1 MLWRKVPARCREDC
15 EGLLLTRFMVNA
27 LTEFE
32 PIHAIHLV
40 NCLRG
45 MLSPFDRHDGSAS
58 NTTFTTSDSVLQIEH
73 SVARFQ
79 PKPSQECRS
88 QQRRVS
94 AGDAI
99 DLDEIPRPEILDAG
113 RVMKSIVISTFSFSA
128 ACMSGR
134 RKSGSYRT
142 HRWREPNSNPR
153 SPYRRRGN

>member
-27 LTEFE
+27 LTEF
-32 PIHAIHLV
+32 
-40 NCLRG
+40 
-45 MLSPFDRHDGSAS
+45 DGSAS

-113 RVMKSIVISTFSFSA
+113 RIHLEPSERTYLSA
-128 ACMSGR
+128 TIKDCDNNVSC
-134 RKSGSYRT
+134 
-142 HRWREPNSNPR
+142 R
-153 SPYRRRGN
+153 SPRLSLCSANSALMSRP